1 MLTDMRRGDYRVVL
15 GINLNT
21 YRIITSLLIECLN
34 DILRILLA
42 IEAGDDKVIILIELE
57 LLYIHRL

>member
-1 MLTDMRRGDYRVVL
+1 MLADMRRGDYRVVL

-21 YRIITSLLIECLN
+21 HRIITPLLIECLN